1 MHTIRYNIK
10 NIDEIFLKGDN
21 TDRIADIYA
30 RERGKKLLR
39 ELLALFP
46 ERERIETYGPFRKTG
61 FEMNNHSKI
70 RIYHDPKFS
79 IVVYR
84 EYECIPKRTD
94 SIKAIE
100 LFISSE
106 NKDIIEQKRDSIDKI
121 LEKYN
126 NDAGNKIKIESTIIE

>member
-39 ELLALFP
+39 EVLALFP

-61 FEMNNHSKI
+61 FEMNNYSKI

-94 SIKAIE
+94 SIKTIE

-121 LEKYN
+121 IEKYN
-126 NDAGNKIKIESTIIE
+126 SDTGNKIKVESTIIE